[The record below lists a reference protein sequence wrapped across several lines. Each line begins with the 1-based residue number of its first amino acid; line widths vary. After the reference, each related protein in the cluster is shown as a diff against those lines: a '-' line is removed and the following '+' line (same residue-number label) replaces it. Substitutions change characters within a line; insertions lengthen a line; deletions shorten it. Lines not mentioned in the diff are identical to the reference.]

1 VTTVVVTYPG
11 YDEAD
16 ERTAGALRAAG
27 LSVLFA
33 PRTGERRPDEVAA
46 FMREAAAGI
55 VSTDPFDEGVL
66 AACVQ
71 LRVLARVGVG
81 VDAIDMDAATRA
93 GVAVTTTPGLN
104 TECVADH
111 AVTLMLA
118 CLRRL
123 VENDMAVRRG
133 EWNRGGSLIGRDV
146 ARSTIGLVGLGRA
159 GRAVARR
166 LSGFGMRVL
175 GYDPVDGEVDGVE
188 RVSLD
193 ELLAAADVVTLHV
206 PLSPQTV
213 GLIGERELRLMR
225 PGSFLV
231 NTSRGPVVD
240 EAALVASLRAGHL
253 AGAGIDV
260 FEQEPPRGSP
270 LLEMPQVTLSPHVAG
285 IGVDT
290 QQAMLEMAV
299 RSVLDV
305 LAGRR
310 PDGLLN
316 PQALRNGHR

>member
-11 YDEAD
+11 YDDAD

-27 LSVLFA
+27 LLVVFE
-33 PRTGERRPDEVAA
+33 PRTGERHPDEVVA
-46 FMREAAAGI
+46 FMRDAAAGI
-55 VSTDPFDEGVL
+55 VSTDPFDRDVL
-66 AACVQ
+66 AACGQ
-71 LRVLARVGVG
+71 LQVLARVGVG

-104 TECVADH
+104 TDCVADH

-123 VENDMAVRRG
+123 VENDMAIRRG
-133 EWNRGGSLIGRDV
+133 EWDRGGTLIGRDV
-146 ARSTIGLVGLGRA
+146 SRSTVGLVGLGRA

-166 LSGFGMRVL
+166 LSGFGTRLL
-175 GYDPVDGEVDGVE
+175 GYDPVGGDVPGVE

-193 ELLAAADVVTLHV
+193 DLLAASDVVTLHV
-206 PLSPQTV
+206 PLGRDTV
-213 GLIGERELRLMR
+213 GLIGTRELALMR
-225 PGSFLV
+225 RGSFLV

-240 EAALVASLRAGHL
+240 EAALVSALRQGHL

-260 FEQEPPRGSP
+260 FEREPPRGSP
-270 LLEMPQVTLSPHVAG
+270 LLELPQVTLSPHVAG

-305 LAGRR
+305 LAGRE

-316 PQALRNGHR
+316 PQALHNGHR

>member
-1 VTTVVVTYPG
+1 VVTYPG
-11 YDEAD
+11 YDDGD

-27 LSVLFA
+27 LSVLFE

-46 FMREAAAGI
+46 FMRGAAAGI
-55 VSTDPFDEGVL
+55 VSTDPFDEDVL
-66 AACVQ
+66 AACIQ

-104 TECVADH
+104 TDCVADH
-111 AVTLMLA
+111 AVALMLA

-123 VENDMAVRRG
+123 VENDMAIRRG

-146 ARSTIGLVGLGRA
+146 ARSTVGLVGLGRA

-166 LSGFGMRVL
+166 LSGFGMRIL
-175 GYDPVDGEVDGVE
+175 GYDPIDGDVPGVE
-188 RVSLD
+188 RVPL
-193 ELLAAADVVTLHV
+193 EALLAASDVVTLHV
-206 PLSPQTV
+206 PLGPQTV

-240 EAALVASLRAGHL
+240 EAALVAALRAGHL

-305 LAGRR
+305 LGGRE

-316 PQALRNGHR
+316 PQALHDGHR

>member
-1 VTTVVVTYPG
+1 VNTVVVTYPG
-11 YDEAD
+11 FDGAD
-16 ERTAGALRAAG
+16 ERTAGVLREAG
-27 LSVLFA
+27 LAVRFE
-33 PRTGERRPDEVAA
+33 PRTGERRPDEVVA
-46 FMREAAAGI
+46 FMRDADAGV
-55 VSTDPFDEGVL
+55 VSTDPFDEDVL
-66 AACVQ
+66 RACGR

-81 VDAIDMDAATRA
+81 VDAIDVDAATRA
-93 GVAVTTTPGLN
+93 GVLVTTTPGLN

-123 VENDMAVRRG
+123 VENDAAIRRG
-133 EWNRGGSLIGRDV
+133 DWNRGGSLIGRDV
-146 ARSTIGLVGLGRA
+146 ARATVGLVGVGRA

-166 LSGFGMRVL
+166 LSGFGLRVL
-175 GYDPVDGEVDGVE
+175 GYDPVDGEVPGVE
-188 RVSLD
+188 RVPFD
-193 ELLAAADVVTLHV
+193 VLLASSDVVSVHV
-206 PLSPQTV
+206 PLSRETV

-231 NTSRGPVVD
+231 NTARGPLVD
-240 EAALVASLRAGHL
+240 EAALVRALRDGHL
-253 AGAGIDV
+253 AGAGMDV

-270 LLEMPQVTLSPHVAG
+270 LLEMPQVILSPHVAG

-305 LAGRR
+305 LAGRE